1 MHRHYG
7 VIIKCFLSALIIGTV
22 TQLTS
27 TAGFVRW
34 AAAQGNNFSSS
45 YWTIV
50 KDRWHTDGLTT
61 FLICMASSLIIYL
74 IIRKF
79 TTQQETA
86 EKIITWSLIP
96 ITLIYSVIMYPNFS
110 DYLL

>member
-7 VIIKCFLSALIIGTV
+7 VIIKCFLSALILGIV
-22 TQLTS
+22 TQLAF

-34 AAAQGNNFSSS
+34 SATQGNDFSAN
-45 YWTIV
+45 YWMIV
-50 KDRWHTDGLTT
+50 KDTWHNDGLTT

-79 TTQQETA
+79 TAQQETA
-86 EKIITWSLIP
+86 EKIITWLIIP

-110 DYLL
+110 DYL